1 VLLPCRPPDRVFQ
14 TAERPDRRPDARLP
28 TGASDVQTNSNRPT
42 GGVWMTTGKGI
53 GMRLTKALAV
63 MALAIFLASPITATG
78 ADAPKIAVVNLQTVL
93 ETSVAGKAAQN
104 ELKTQRDK
112 LEADLKQK
120 GGELQELEKRLQRE
134 AMVMS
139 KETREEKEREFRIK
153 ASDFQALQ
161 KKYRSDLQDLERR
174 LMGEL
179 QKDISELVNDIGK
192 KEGYLLVISNIG
204 VLYHQPT
211 ADITSRLIQE
221 LNAKPAKK
229 AGK

>member
-1 VLLPCRPPDRVFQ
+1 
-14 TAERPDRRPDARLP
+14 
-28 TGASDVQTNSNRPT
+28 
-42 GGVWMTTGKGI
+42 
-53 GMRLTKALAV
+53 MRLTTAFTV
-63 MALAIFLASPITATG
+63 MAVAILCVLGGGVRATG

-104 ELKTQRDK
+104 ELKTQKDK
-112 LEADLKQK
+112 LEADLRQK
-120 GGELQELEKRLQRE
+120 GNDLQELEKRLQRE

-161 KKYRSDLQDLERR
+161 KKYRGDLQDLERT

-179 QKDISELVNDIGK
+179 QKDISALVDEIGK

-204 VLYHQPT
+204 VLYHQPA
-211 ADITSRLIQE
+211 ADITNRLIQE
-221 LNAKPAKK
+221 LNAKPVKK
-229 AGK
+229 PGQ